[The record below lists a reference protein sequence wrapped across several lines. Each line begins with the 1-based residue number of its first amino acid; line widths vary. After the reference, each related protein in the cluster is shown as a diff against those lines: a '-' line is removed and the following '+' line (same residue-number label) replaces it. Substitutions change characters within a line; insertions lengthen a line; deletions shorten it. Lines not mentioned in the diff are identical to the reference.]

1 MYLNDDI
8 RYSQN
13 LSQEVKNSLELT
25 SLRDIVSQ
33 TKIYYDPSDLSTVV
47 EEDRMLLELYQEFQS
62 IDPVCHD
69 HESPSNWVL
78 RFEMD
83 RKELLNRHITMNDI
97 VFSIQS
103 VYQNDLSCIY
113 SDDNSDQLVLRI
125 RINKESTDE
134 DEGIFLLRMLE
145 KSMLDK
151 IIIQGVNGINKV
163 VMRTSRDKGIMEDGQ
178 FVRKEEW
185 VLDTDGVN
193 LIQVMNYPGV
203 DPTRTTSNDI
213 YEINECLGIE
223 AARHTLFQEM
233 FDVISFEG
241 AYVNY
246 RHLALLVE
254 TMTFKGGLMSIDRH
268 GINRGDIGPLAKCS
282 FEETTDQL
290 LNAAIF
296 GESDPVQGVSA
307 NIMLGQ
313 LAPGGTGSCD
323 VMLDES
329 EYFSLLSER
338 QEEIERLES
347 ERQAEQEW
355 TQETEDYEVN
365 GCSMDDLQLPDLPDM
380 EAEDINYNIQ
390 DWKLIC

>member
-134 DEGIFLLRMLE
+134 DEG
-145 KSMLDK
+145 
-151 IIIQGVNGINKV
+151 
-163 VMRTSRDKGIMEDGQ
+163 
-178 FVRKEEW
+178 
-185 VLDTDGVN
+185 N
-193 LIQVMNYPGV
+193 LSI
-203 DPTRTTSNDI
+203 
-213 YEINECLGIE
+213 
-223 AARHTLFQEM
+223 
-233 FDVISFEG
+233 
-241 AYVNY
+241 AY
-246 RHLALLVE
+246 A
-254 TMTFKGGLMSIDRH
+254 
-268 GINRGDIGPLAKCS
+268 
-282 FEETTDQL
+282 
-290 LNAAIF
+290 
-296 GESDPVQGVSA
+296 
-307 NIMLGQ
+307 
-313 LAPGGTGSCD
+313 
-323 VMLDES
+323 
-329 EYFSLLSER
+329 
-338 QEEIERLES
+338 
-347 ERQAEQEW
+347 
-355 TQETEDYEVN
+355 
-365 GCSMDDLQLPDLPDM
+365 
-380 EAEDINYNIQ
+380 
-390 DWKLIC
+390 